1 LSDKIF
7 KAFNFQLFFVR
18 QSLKKVSFKPCATTV
33 SAVGQRERRF
43 VRQNAEKTAFVPEK
57 TRAPAVGQ
65 EGGGK
70 MK

>member
-7 KAFNFQLFFVR
+7 EVVNFQLFFVR
-18 QSLKKVSFKPCATTV
+18 QSLKKLPFKPCATTV
-33 SAVGQRERRF
+33 SAVGQKGKRF

-65 EGGGK
+65 LF
-70 MK
+70 